1 MAKDSIPA
9 RRGGRTRCGD
19 DRHPLP
25 ARLSVNR
32 LRREG
37 WTKRRG
43 KGSHVVFIR
52 SGRPLVVVAD
62 HRRELSTRTP
72 RSLARP
78 AGWEWP
84 VRRD

>member
-1 MAKDSIPA
+1 MAKNSIPLGA
-9 RRGGRTRCGD
+9 VAERDVAMIDIRC
-19 DRHPLP
+19 RH
-25 ARLSVNR
+25 AW

-37 WTKRRG
+37 WTKRHG